1 MTENT
6 AEKFLLLI
14 QHPEKSRF
22 ILSDPY
28 KKSGLVGSILLD
40 LSYEGKIDVENG
52 RLVLKKPDTDL
63 SAIHKEV
70 LDRIQKS
77 SKDRKVKTWISRFS
91 GKSARYQREILRNLE
106 DKGIIRMEPK
116 RFLFFKY
123 YRTKLI
129 KHKVRDQIIKE
140 IRETLLYNKQV
151 NDENSLILGLVEACN
166 MYRIICRDKKER
178 KICKTRIKEWIQS
191 DVISQGVGKVIKE
204 MQAAVIGAVVA
215 SSAAASSGSN

>member
-1 MTENT
+1 
-6 AEKFLLLI
+6 
-14 QHPEKSRF
+14 
-22 ILSDPY
+22 
-28 KKSGLVGSILLD
+28 
-40 LSYEGKIDVENG
+40 
-52 RLVLKKPDTDL
+52 
-63 SAIHKEV
+63 
-70 LDRIQKS
+70 
-77 SKDRKVKTWISRFS
+77 
-91 GKSARYQREILRNLE
+91 
-106 DKGIIRMEPK
+106 
-116 RFLFFKY
+116 LFFGY

-151 NDENSLILGLVEACN
+151 NDKNSMILGLVEACN